1 MRGRYFWLA
10 LAIAAGLTGCGPSN
24 GLTLGKVRGK
34 ITYKGQPVSYGMVT
48 FAPDASKGTEG
59 PLALGT
65 IGTDGTYIM
74 STEQSGDG
82 AIVGSHKVGI
92 VGLDPTPIAAE
103 VSVDPEENPKGFM
116 DAKAKTIRPAKNQPK
131 TATFRSKDGKTY
143 KVVTPEKLMNLE
155 SSGLILKV
163 ASGQNLL
170 NMTIE
175 ENGSVTIE

>member
-10 LAIAAGLTGCGPSN
+10 LAIAAGLTGCGPGN

-34 ITYKGQPVSYGMVT
+34 ITYKGQPVSHGMVT

-65 IGTDGTYIM
+65 IATDGTYIM

-82 AIVGSHKVGI
+82 VIVGSHKVGI
-92 VGLDPTPIAAE
+92 TGLDPTPIAAE
-103 VSVDPEENPKGFM
+103 ASVDPEANPKGFM
-116 DAKAKTIRPAKNQPK
+116 EAKGKTIHPQKNQSK
-131 TATFRSKDGKTY
+131 TATIRAKDGKTY
-143 KVVTPEKLMNLE
+143 KVVTPEKLMNPE
-155 SSGLILKV
+155 NSGLILKV
-163 ASGQNLL
+163 GPGQNSL
-170 NMTIE
+170 NITIE

>member
-10 LAIAAGLTGCGPSN
+10 LAIAAGLTGCGPGN

-34 ITYKGQPVSYGMVT
+34 ITYKGQPVTYGMVT
-48 FAPDASKGTEG
+48 FAPDESKGTQG

-65 IGTDGTYIM
+65 IATDGTYIM

-92 VGLDPTPIAAE
+92 IGLDPTPIATEA
-103 VSVDPEENPKGFM
+103 SVDPEENPKGFM
-116 DAKAKTIRPAKNQPK
+116 EAKAKSIHPQKNQPK
-131 TATFRSKDGKTY
+131 TATFRTKDGKTY
-143 KVVTPEKLMNLE
+143 KVVTPEKLMNPE
-155 SSGLILKV
+155 NSGLIVKV

-170 NMTIE
+170 DITIE
-175 ENGSVTIE
+175 DNGSVTIE